1 MVSNDFIRNACQ
13 HISSLADKGDDYK
26 ERIHTKLTQWKSNHL
41 ATKYLLPRY
50 ASLIKMHN
58 LSESHYTVKWFERNV
73 NQAAIIVK
81 MHGYLLEDEDLRF
94 INSKDGLFIAGFANN
109 SDIMKELELHDDNSE
124 QTTQLGTYL
133 NIDSR
138 NGMVRQSG
146 STTTSFRQ
154 RIFIEHAKAA
164 RLKTDESKNSKFY
177 CSYPSCEG
185 DKDKESSH
193 MVAQYLQRGWW
204 SDIKLIAS
212 VRWKKEDSKNVVDM
226 FDWDERTEERL
237 KKNRS
242 ELTLEKKKE
251 RMVVYL
257 FETVLALCI
266 KDADNV
272 SSNPSFELFNGRFSG
287 GI

>member
-1 MVSNDFIRNACQ
+1 
-13 HISSLADKGDDYK
+13 
-26 ERIHTKLTQWKSNHL
+26 
-41 ATKYLLPRY
+41 
-50 ASLIKMHN
+50 
-58 LSESHYTVKWFERNV
+58 
-73 NQAAIIVK
+73 
-81 MHGYLLEDEDLRF
+81 
-94 INSKDGLFIAGFANN
+94 
-109 SDIMKELELHDDNSE
+109 
-124 QTTQLGTYL
+124 
-133 NIDSR
+133 
-138 NGMVRQSG
+138 
-146 STTTSFRQ
+146 
-154 RIFIEHAKAA
+154 
-164 RLKTDESKNSKFY
+164 
-177 CSYPSCEG
+177 
-185 DKDKESSH
+185 

-204 SDIKLIAS
+204 SDIKSIAS